1 MESYGTTVT
10 EGEAHTY
17 IEGYKTIRATLIADV
32 APWVPA
38 YAPQTV
44 KDSITFHKSN
54 VNAFLFDAELIRSLV
69 NAPDAPTHFA
79 VFLGAIGITPT
90 VVLGGLTEGPGNTLI
105 ASTAKPPDQQAKLL
119 HNVKYPSNANGP
131 ITVE

>member
-54 VNAFLFDAELIRSLV
+54 VNAFLFDGMQFPIINSRDNPSVRPILRR
-69 NAPDAPTHFA
+69 
-79 VFLGAIGITPT
+79 
-90 VVLGGLTEGPGNTLI
+90 
-105 ASTAKPPDQQAKLL
+105 
-119 HNVKYPSNANGP
+119 PSN
-131 ITVE
+131 